1 MIAIRGEKAAGKSF
15 FSPID
20 DASHYELMWQM
31 KAQKEQTKHNL
42 FSLIYST
49 LMVRYDRSIDDALE
63 VVVNFISSLNEKPLG

>member
-49 LMVRYDRSIDDALE
+49 RFDMIDPLMM
-63 VVVNFISSLNEKPLG
+63 PLKWLSTSFHR

>member
-42 FSLIYST
+42 FSLIYLTRFDMIDPLMMPLKWLST
-49 LMVRYDRSIDDALE
+49 SFHR
-63 VVVNFISSLNEKPLG
+63 